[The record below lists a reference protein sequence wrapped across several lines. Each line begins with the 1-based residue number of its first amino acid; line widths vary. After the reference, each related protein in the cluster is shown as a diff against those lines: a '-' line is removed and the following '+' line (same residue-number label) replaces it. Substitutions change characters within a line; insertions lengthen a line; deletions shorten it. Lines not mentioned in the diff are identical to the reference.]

1 MTQYVYRMQD
11 KNGEGPY
18 RMGHY
23 DYNKDRYD
31 WATRK
36 HKEPRHPT
44 AYTDKLLEECFI
56 KLPHSSEKRYKFGF
70 IDEQQAYDWFN
81 CRTERSRLAASGFKM
96 ARVQAAEVIYGDKQL
111 VFIEESE
118 TNGKQDRS
126 LATPTTYFG
135 VQSGVK
141 QAFI

>member
-1 MTQYVYRMQD
+1 MTLYVYRMQD
-11 KNGEGPY
+11 RNGEGPY

-36 HKEPRHPT
+36 HAKPRHPT
-44 AYTDKLLEECFI
+44 GYDDKILGLSFE
-56 KLPHSSEKRYKFGF
+56 KLDGMIAKRYKFGF

-81 CRTERSRLAASGFKM
+81 CRTERSRLSATGFKM
-96 ARVQAAEVIYGDKQL
+96 TRVQAAEVICGDKQL
-111 VFIEESE
+111 IFIEESE
-118 TNGKQDRS
+118 TNGEQDRS
-126 LATPTTYFG
+126 LATPTSYFG
-135 VQSGVK
+135 VQSRVK